1 MNTIHDVRGRLSA
14 ARAALVLDH
23 PFFGALALRMTIEE
37 ETQGRTRTMATDGR
51 SVFYDIAFVNRCS
64 DPELIALLAHEVM
77 HPAMQH
83 HTRRGDRDSSLWND
97 AADHA
102 INPMLTES
110 GFTLPGGMLNDPE
123 FRGMTAEQIYDAL
136 NRPHGG
142 GDENEENQDDDRPAD
157 AGQENGEGDGNGDS
171 DGDDDNNDD
180 VGDDAGNDVAH
191 KVGAVFDAQ
200 DPAQQEA
207 EWQVAVRQATQ
218 AAQMMGQLPAG
229 IAQAVEQ
236 AARPRIDWKALL
248 RRFVQ
253 QFASADYS
261 WRMPNR
267 RYIAGGIYLPE
278 LRSESMPVI
287 VVAVDTSASTS
298 SVLPNFKAE
307 LQSIVDECQP
317 EATLVVMA
325 DAAVQR
331 VDRFERGDPLE
342 FNVEGLGGTDFRP
355 VFEHVDREQFN
366 PACLIYLTDGDG
378 CYPDEPA
385 DYPTLWAITTSHR
398 QAPWGET
405 VNIDTTPA

>member
-1 MNTIHDVRGRLSA
+1 MNHMNDVRQRLSA

-51 SVFYDIAFVNRCS
+51 SVFYDTAFVKGCS
-64 DPELIALLAHEVM
+64 DPELIGLLAHEVM

-83 HTRRGDRDSSLWND
+83 HTRRGDRDPGLWND
-97 AADHA
+97 AADYA
-102 INPMLTES
+102 INPILTEA
-110 GFTLPGGMLNDPE
+110 GFTLPENVLNDPQY
-123 FRGMTAEQIYDAL
+123 RGMTAEQIYDAR
-136 NRPHGG
+136 NQPRSG
-142 GDENEENQDDDRPAD
+142 GDEEEKGQDDNQTGDGRE
-157 AGQENGEGDGNGDS
+157 GGEGDANAHGDS
-171 DGDDDNNDD
+171 DVGEDTDN
-180 VGDDAGNDVAH
+180 AVAN
-191 KVGAVFDAQ
+191 KPGAVFDAP

-207 EWQVAVRQATQ
+207 EWQVAVKQATQ
-218 AAQMMGQLPAG
+218 AAQMMGQLPG
-229 IAQAVEQ
+229 GMAQAVDE
-236 AARPRIDWKALL
+236 ASKPRIDWKALL

-267 RYIAGGIYLPE
+267 RYVAGGVYLPE
-278 LRSESMPVI
+278 LRSESMPAI

-298 SVLPNFKAE
+298 SVLPIFKAE

-317 EATLVVMA
+317 EATIVMMA

-331 VDRFERGDPLE
+331 VDRFERDDPIE

-355 VFEHVDREQFN
+355 VFEHVDREQLN
-366 PACLIYLTDGDG
+366 SACLIYLTDGDG
-378 CYPDEPA
+378 CYPDEPS
-385 DYPTLWAITTSHR
+385 DYPTLWAITTPNR

-405 VNIDTTPA
+405 VNIDATAS

>member
-1 MNTIHDVRGRLSA
+1 MNTMNDVRQRLSA

-23 PFFGALALRMTIEE
+23 PFFGALALRMALEE
-37 ETQGRTRTMATDGR
+37 ESKGRTRTMATDGR
-51 SVFYDIAFVNRCS
+51 SIFYDKVFVTGCS
-64 DPELIALLAHEVM
+64 DLELVGLLAHEVM

-83 HTRRGDRDSSLWND
+83 HTRRRDRAPALWND
-97 AADHA
+97 AADYA
-102 INPMLTES
+102 INPILAEA
-110 GFTLPGGMLNDPE
+110 GFTLPGDVLSDPK
-123 FRGMTAEQIYDAL
+123 FRGMTAEQIYDGL
-136 NRPHGG
+136 NQPRGG
-142 GDENEENQDDDRPAD
+142 GNEGEEDQDDDRTAD
-157 AGQENGEGDGNGDS
+157 AGQESGEGEGNGDD
-171 DGDDDNNDD
+171 DGDDNEGEDSD
-180 VGDDAGNDVAH
+180 NDVANEP
-191 KVGAVFDAQ
+191 GAVLDAP

-207 EWQVAVRQATQ
+207 EWQVAVKQATQ
-218 AAQMMGQLPAG
+218 AAQMMGQLPGG

-317 EATLVVMA
+317 EATIVVMA

-331 VDRFERGDPLE
+331 VDRFERGHALE

-355 VFEHVDREQFN
+355 VFAHVDREQFN

-378 CYPDEPA
+378 CYPDEPS
-385 DYPTLWAITTSHR
+385 DYPTLWAITTSNR

>member
-1 MNTIHDVRGRLSA
+1 MNTMNDVRQRLSA

-23 PFFGALALRMTIEE
+23 PFFGALALRMALEE
-37 ETQGRTRTMATDGR
+37 ESKGRTRTMATDGR
-51 SVFYDIAFVNRCS
+51 GIFYDKVFVTGCS
-64 DPELIALLAHEVM
+64 DLELVGLLAHEVM

-83 HTRRGDRDSSLWND
+83 HTRRGDRDPGLWND
-97 AADHA
+97 AADYA
-102 INPMLTES
+102 INPILTEA
-110 GFTLPGGMLNDPE
+110 GFTLPGEMLNHPQY
-123 FRGMTAEQIYDAL
+123 RGMTAEQIYDAL
-136 NRPHGG
+136 NQPRGG
-142 GDENEENQDDDRPAD
+142 GNEDEEDQDDDRTAD
-157 AGQENGEGDGNGDS
+157 AGRESGEGEGNGNGNGDDKEGEDS
-171 DGDDDNNDD
+171 DNDI
-180 VGDDAGNDVAH
+180 AH
-191 KVGAVFDAQ
+191 KPGAVLDAP

-207 EWQVAVRQATQ
+207 EWQVAVKQATQ
-218 AAQMMGQLPAG
+218 AAQMMGQLPG
-229 IAQAVEQ
+229 GMAQAVKQ
-236 AARPRIDWKALL
+236 ATKPRIDWKAIL

-267 RYIAGGIYLPE
+267 RYVAGGIYLPE

-298 SVLPNFKAE
+298 SVLPIFKAE

-317 EATLVVMA
+317 EATIVMMA

-331 VDRFERGDPLE
+331 VDRFDRGDPIE

-355 VFEHVDREQFN
+355 VFAHVDREQVN

-378 CYPDEPA
+378 CYPDEPS
-385 DYPTLWAITTSHR
+385 DYPTLWAITASNR

-405 VNIDTTPA
+405 VTIAAS

>member
-1 MNTIHDVRGRLSA
+1 MNHMNDVRQRLSA

-23 PFFGALALRMTIEE
+23 PFFGALALRMAMEVEIK
-37 ETQGRTRTMATDGR
+37 GRTRTMATDGR
-51 SVFYDIAFVNRCS
+51 SIFYDKEFVKGCS
-64 DPELIALLAHEVM
+64 DAELIGLLAHEVM

-83 HTRRGDRDSSLWND
+83 HTRRGDRDPSLWNE

-102 INPMLTES
+102 INPILTEA
-110 GFTLPGGMLNDPE
+110 GFTFSGDVPNEPQ
-123 FRGMTAEQIYDAL
+123 FRRMTAEQIYDAL
-136 NRPHGG
+136 NRLHSGG
-142 GDENEENQDDDRPAD
+142 AEDEDDQDDDRTA
-157 AGQENGEGDGNGDS
+157 AGDPENGEGEGNGND
-171 DGDDDNNDD
+171 DGSENDD
-180 VGDDAGNDVAH
+180 VGEDSNNDLAN
-191 KVGAVFDAQ
+191 KPGAVLDAP

-218 AAQMMGQLPAG
+218 AAQMMGQLPSG
-229 IAQAVEQ
+229 MAQAVEQ
-236 AARPRIDWKALL
+236 AMTPRIDWKALL

-253 QFASADYS
+253 QFANADYS

-317 EATLVVMA
+317 EATIVIMA

-331 VDRFERGDPLE
+331 VDRFERGDPIQ

-355 VFEHVDREQFN
+355 VFEWVERSN
-366 PACLIYLTDGDG
+366 IAPVCLIYLTDL
-378 CYPDEPA
+378 CCTSYPEVP
-385 DYPTLWAITTSHR
+385 DYPVLWVTDSRRT
-398 QAPWGET
+398 APFGET
-405 VNIDTTPA
+405 IRISVD

>member
-1 MNTIHDVRGRLSA
+1 MNNMNDVRQRLSA

-23 PFFGALALRMTIEE
+23 PFFGALALRMNLEE
-37 ETQGRTRTMATDGR
+37 ETKGRTRTMATDGR
-51 SVFYDIAFVNRCS
+51 SIFYDNGFVKGCS
-64 DPELIALLAHEVM
+64 DLELIGLLAHEVM

-83 HTRRGDRDSSLWND
+83 HTRRQDRDPGLWND
-97 AADHA
+97 AADYA
-102 INPMLTES
+102 INPILTEAR
-110 GFTLPGGMLNDPE
+110 FTLPENVLNDPQY
-123 FRGMTAEQIYDAL
+123 RGMTAEQIYDAL
-136 NRPHGG
+136 NQPRSG
-142 GDENEENQDDDRPAD
+142 GDEEEKGQDDN
-157 AGQENGEGDGNGDS
+157 QTGDGQVGG
-171 DGDDDNNDD
+171 DGDADGHGHGD
-180 VGDDAGNDVAH
+180 VGEDTDNAVAN
-191 KVGAVFDAQ
+191 KPGAVLDAP

-207 EWQVAVRQATQ
+207 EWQVAVKQATQ

-229 IAQAVEQ
+229 MAQAVDE
-236 AARPRIDWKALL
+236 ASKPRIGWKALL

-267 RYIAGGIYLPE
+267 RYIAGGVYLPE
-278 LRSESMPVI
+278 LRSDSMPVI

-298 SVLPNFKAE
+298 SVLPIFKAE

-317 EATLVVMA
+317 EATLVMMA

-331 VDRFERGDPLE
+331 VDRFERDDPIE

-355 VFEHVDREQFN
+355 VFEHVDREQWN

-378 CYPDEPA
+378 CYPDEPS
-385 DYPTLWAITTSHR
+385 DYPTLWAITTPNR

-405 VNIDTTPA
+405 VNIDATAS

>member
-1 MNTIHDVRGRLSA
+1 MNTLTDVRQRLSA

-23 PFFGALALRMTIEE
+23 PFFGALALRMAMEE
-37 ETQGRTRTMATDGR
+37 ETKGRTRTMATDGR
-51 SVFYDIAFVNRCS
+51 RIFYDKAFVKGCS
-64 DPELIALLAHEVM
+64 DPELIGLLAHEVM

-83 HTRRGDRDSSLWND
+83 HTRRGDRDAALWND
-97 AADHA
+97 AADYA
-102 INPMLTES
+102 INPILTEA
-110 GFTLPGGMLNDPE
+110 GFTLPGEVLNDPQY
-123 FRGMTAEQIYDAL
+123 RGMTAEQIYDAL
-136 NRPHGG
+136 NSQHGG
-142 GDENEENQDDDRPAD
+142 GDEDKENQNDDRTAD
-157 AGQENGEGDGNGDS
+157 GGQENADNDGNGNG
-171 DGDDDNNDD
+171 DGEGAEDTDT
-180 VGDDAGNDVAH
+180 GVAN
-191 KVGAVFDAQ
+191 KPGAVFDAP

-207 EWQVAVRQATQ
+207 EWQVAVKQATQ
-218 AAQMMGQLPAG
+218 AAQMMGQLPG
-229 IAQAVEQ
+229 GMAQAVEQ
-236 AARPRIDWKALL
+236 AMRPRIDWKALL

-267 RYIAGGIYLPE
+267 RYIAGGVYLPE

-298 SVLPNFKAE
+298 SVLPIFKAE

-317 EATLVVMA
+317 EATIVIMA

-331 VDRFERGDPLE
+331 VDRFERGDALE

-355 VFEHVDREQFN
+355 VFEHVDREQVN

-378 CYPDEPA
+378 CYPDEPS
-385 DYPTLWAITTSHR
+385 DYPTLWAITTPNR

-405 VNIDTTPA
+405 VNIATAS

>member
-1 MNTIHDVRGRLSA
+1 MNNMNNVMQRLSA

-23 PFFGALALRMTIEE
+23 PFFGALALRMNLEE
-37 ETQGRTRTMATDGR
+37 ETKGRTRTMATDGR
-51 SVFYDIAFVNRCS
+51 SIFYDHVFVKGCS
-64 DPELIALLAHEVM
+64 DLELIGLLAHEVM

-83 HTRRGDRDSSLWND
+83 HTRRGDRVPALWND
-97 AADHA
+97 AADYA
-102 INPMLTES
+102 INPILTEA
-110 GFTLPGGMLNDPE
+110 GFTLPGNVLNDPQY
-123 FRGMTAEQIYDAL
+123 RGMTAEQIYDAL
-136 NRPHGG
+136 NQPLSGS
-142 GDENEENQDDDRPAD
+142 DEDDRNRDDNQTGDGPE
-157 AGQENGEGDGNGDS
+157 GGEGDANGHRDVDDNGDVGKDS
-171 DGDDDNNDD
+171 DNDT
-180 VGDDAGNDVAH
+180 ANRP
-191 KVGAVFDAQ
+191 GAVLDAP

-207 EWQVAVRQATQ
+207 EWQVAVKQATQ

-229 IAQAVEQ
+229 MAHAVDEVSK
-236 AARPRIDWKALL
+236 PRIDWKALL

-267 RYIAGGIYLPE
+267 RYIAGGVYLPE

-298 SVLPNFKAE
+298 SVLPIFKAE

-317 EATLVVMA
+317 EATLVMMA

-331 VDRFERGDPLE
+331 VDRFERDDPIE

-355 VFEHVDREQFN
+355 VFEHVEREQLS

-378 CYPDEPA
+378 CFPDEPS
-385 DYPTLWAITTSHR
+385 DYPTLWAITTPNR

-405 VNIDTTPA
+405 VNIDSTAS

>member
-1 MNTIHDVRGRLSA
+1 MNHTNDVRQRLSA

-23 PFFGALALRMTIEE
+23 PFFGALALRMNLEE
-37 ETQGRTRTMATDGR
+37 ETKGRTRTMATDGR
-51 SVFYDIAFVNRCS
+51 SIFYDNGFVKGRS
-64 DPELIALLAHEVM
+64 DLELIGLLAHEVM

-83 HTRRGDRDSSLWND
+83 HTRRGDRDPGLWND
-97 AADHA
+97 AADYA
-102 INPMLTES
+102 INPILTEA
-110 GFTLPGGMLNDPE
+110 GFTLPGNVLNDPQY
-123 FRGMTAEQIYDAL
+123 RGMTAEQIYDAL
-136 NRPHGG
+136 NQPRSG
-142 GDENEENQDDDRPAD
+142 GDEEEKGQDDNQTGDGRE
-157 AGQENGEGDGNGDS
+157 GGEGDADGYG
-171 DGDDDNNDD
+171 DGDVGEDTDN
-180 VGDDAGNDVAH
+180 AVAN
-191 KVGAVFDAQ
+191 KPGAVLDAP

-207 EWQVAVRQATQ
+207 EWQVAVKQATQ

-229 IAQAVEQ
+229 MAQAVDE
-236 AARPRIDWKALL
+236 ASKPRIDWKALL

-267 RYIAGGIYLPE
+267 RYIAGGVYLPE

-298 SVLPNFKAE
+298 SVLPIFKAE

-317 EATLVVMA
+317 EATLVMMA

-331 VDRFERGDPLE
+331 VDRFERDDPIE

-355 VFEHVDREQFN
+355 VFEHVEREQLN

-378 CYPDEPA
+378 CYPDEPS
-385 DYPTLWAITTSHR
+385 DYPTLWAITTPNR

-405 VNIDTTPA
+405 VNIDSTAS